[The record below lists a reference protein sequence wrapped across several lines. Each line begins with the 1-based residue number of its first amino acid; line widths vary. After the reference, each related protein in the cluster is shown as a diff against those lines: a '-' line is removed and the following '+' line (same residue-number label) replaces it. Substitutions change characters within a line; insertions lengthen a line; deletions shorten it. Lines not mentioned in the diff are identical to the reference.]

1 MTNKQKNIVLYLL
14 EVLFISSYLL
24 LVVFA
29 HLFPLC
35 LDHNLFTCL
44 LESAEY
50 FWQVNQLGPIW
61 QHVHWSSKHRR
72 RVLRIPQSCHG
83 GHASSKPFWPFQA
96 GKERDIFPLI
106 LLLVCWKHWLPFAP
120 ACVRV
125 SSLCVPPPSHR
136 SVILGGMSCCLNVL
150 L

>member
-1 MTNKQKNIVLYLL
+1 MLHLL
-14 EVLFISSYLL
+14 EVLCISSYLL

-35 LDHNLFTCL
+35 LDPNLFTCL

-72 RVLRIPQSCHG
+72 RVLRVPQSCHG
-83 GHASSKPFWPFQA
+83 VHASSKPFWPFQA

-106 LLLVCWKHWLPFAP
+106 LLLVCWKHRLHFAP

-125 SSLCVPPPSHR
+125 SSLCVPPPPSHR
-136 SVILGGMSCCLNVL
+136 SVILGGMSGCLNVL